1 MGGAVDAMNGSA
13 AGPGSAEAG
22 PATFGDMRLTD
33 EELQL
38 LARVVSVLRRV
49 RYGTVALVIHDGR
62 VMQMETEEKFRLR

>member
-1 MGGAVDAMNGSA
+1 MNGSA
-13 AGPGSAEAG
+13 ARPGSAEAS
-22 PATFGDMRLTD
+22 PVSFGEMRLTD

-38 LARVVSVLRRV
+38 LARVVAVLRRV